1 MSIVSASGNIVF
13 LWLVNEP
20 LLHLNRPNTLFLE
33 DLTCADEHKEAEYGV
48 NEVFFLSRH
57 VASSGTLSL
66 TVHPIGIPWLLD
78 STTSGGIPGKC
89 SPPNRR
95 ISSLFRSI
103 LGETKFRNLENKYQV
118 TLEATHHGPHVDL
131 PTCFVEIGSS
141 ENEWSDADAGDI
153 LADCLAKEFE
163 FTHQQPPLEVD
174 SNTNIVVISIG
185 GGHYV
190 PKMNDLAKLGPGI
203 HIGHCLTTYALE
215 ANLKGEVAEQLV
227 PGGWKQI
234 ISEAVHSTR
243 ISFPEGNFVCVVDKK
258 AFVAK
263 HCKMITEFLDNDL
276 HIPWAHKVS
285 DIKKQWESI
294 SMMKVLK

>member
-1 MSIVSASGNIVF
+1 MVNINFLTADRLFFCLSLRTMCSAIVLTRNSLFVATRTDTASLNIANHLLEKHKWECLETKKNECMSIVSASGNIVF

-190 PKMNDLAKLGPGI
+190 PKMNDLVT
-203 HIGHCLTTYALE
+203 CD
-215 ANLKGEVAEQLV
+215 
-227 PGGWKQI
+227 I
-234 ISEAVHSTR
+234 INN
-243 ISFPEGNFVCVVDKK
+243 INNP
-258 AFVAK
+258 
-263 HCKMITEFLDNDL
+263 IL
-276 HIPWAHKVS
+276 
-285 DIKKQWESI
+285 
-294 SMMKVLK
+294 